1 MPTQERRA
9 PLRRLSS
16 VDQIEDDEQEMR
28 LPSPTYKPDF
38 IVFDGDSAGK
48 IELSQTYA
56 EKAISNQT

>member
-16 VDQIEDDEQEMR
+16 VDQIEDEQEMR

-38 IVFDGDSAGK
+38 IVFEGDSAGK
-48 IELSQTYA
+48 IELS
-56 EKAISNQT
+56 

>member
-1 MPTQERRA
+1 
-9 PLRRLSS
+9 

-38 IVFDGDSAGK
+38 IVFDGDNAGK